1 MTVALEGTDGI
12 LANVLATAVFHG
24 AFVAVREEKRL
35 ESRLLH
41 GIVGIKLDS
50 HEIGFRGDHRWYGRP
65 AKDAVNGGVT
75 SGGAAA
81 ATTTA
86 AASG

>member
-1 MTVALEGTDGI
+1 MTVALERPDGI

-35 ESRLLH
+35 ESRLLN

-50 HEIGFRGDHRWYGRP
+50 HEIRLGSDYRW
-65 AKDAVNGGVT
+65 
-75 SGGAAA
+75 
-81 ATTTA
+81 
-86 AASG
+86 